1 MAFRGRVLYEFVCAS
16 GANLN
21 DGTFEILSNPLASC
35 LVNHWM
41 TTNCLPSESIK
52 NAMHFPK
59 YRLLFVERSPSEI
72 RTFTQS
78 CATTPWYRG
87 IARKKT
93 VCDPIISLK
102 LIWSWVATRTG
113 GIHCNTSVLMAVIIL
128 LKIALF
134 ASSESHLGKPSH
146 ESVLRYIV
154 FFLL

>member
-1 MAFRGRVLYEFVCAS
+1 MASRGSVLYEFVCAS
-16 GANLN
+16 EANLN
-21 DGTFEILSNPLASC
+21 DGTFETLSNPLASC

-59 YRLLFVERSPSEI
+59 YTFLFGEPSLSSI

-78 CATTPWYRG
+78 YATTPWYRG

-93 VCDPIISLK
+93 VCTSCKSLK
-102 LIWSWVATRTG
+102 LICTWVATSTG
-113 GIHCNTSVLMAVIIL
+113 AIHCNTFVVMAVVIL

-134 ASSESHLGKPSH
+134 APSESHLGKPSH
-146 ESVLRYIV
+146 VAVLRYIV
-154 FFLL
+154 FSLL

>member
-1 MAFRGRVLYEFVCAS
+1 MAARGRVLYEFVCAS

-21 DGTFEILSNPLASC
+21 DGTLEILSNPLGSC

-59 YRLLFVERSPSEI
+59 YTLLFGEPSPSSI

-93 VCDPIISLK
+93 VCSSCKSLK
-102 LIWSWVATRTG
+102 LICTWVATSTG
-113 GIHCNTSVLMAVIIL
+113 AIHCNTFVVMAVVIL
-128 LKIALF
+128 LKIAFF
-134 ASSESHLGKPSH
+134 APSDSNLGKPSH
-146 ESVLRYIV
+146 LLVLRYIV

>member
-1 MAFRGRVLYEFVCAS
+1 MAARGRVLYEFVCAS

-21 DGTFEILSNPLASC
+21 DGTLEILSNPLGSC

-59 YRLLFVERSPSEI
+59 YTLLFVEASPSSI

-87 IARKKT
+87 IARKKM
-93 VCDPIISLK
+93 VLSPITSLK
-102 LIWSWVATRTG
+102 LICSWVATSTG
-113 GIHCNTSVLMAVIIL
+113 AIHCNTFVLMAVVIL

-134 ASSESHLGKPSH
+134 VPSDSHLGKPSH
-146 ESVLRYIV
+146 VSVLRYIV

>member
-1 MAFRGRVLYEFVCAS
+1 MYVSKNKANLIENTGYTSCVPSETIMPSSDPPGTISAPFTMAFRGRVLYEFVCAC

-102 LIWSWVATRTG
+102 LI
-113 GIHCNTSVLMAVIIL
+113 
-128 LKIALF
+128 
-134 ASSESHLGKPSH
+134 
-146 ESVLRYIV
+146 
-154 FFLL
+154 